1 MKTYHKIIIGDSR
14 VVREMRRFFALG
26 FLFFLSFFTFED
38 LGREVKEYTLPN
50 GLKLIVLKRGLAPVF
65 TFRTYADVGAVD
77 ETSGQTGL
85 AHLFEHMAFK
95 GSSSIGSKDPKKE
108 KEVLKYLESA
118 YQNLRNARR
127 TRQPPEIIQQREK
140 EFLQWKQKAQEYA
153 ETNEFGMIINLNGG
167 VGLNAFTNADSTQ
180 YFYSLP
186 SNRLEL
192 WAYLESERFADPV
205 MREFYQEKDVVL
217 EERRLRNE
225 SSPTGKLY
233 EVFLSAAFHAHPYG
247 RPVIGYRSDLEDISA
262 TEAENF
268 FRTFYGAKNLVIA
281 VVGQVEPDEVYRV
294 ALKHLSK
301 IPAGGDPPP
310 VVTRE
315 PLLPAEK
322 TVVLYEKAQP
332 ALYIGYPVPEFAHPD
347 RPALELLSL
356 ILSSGRSS
364 ILYSE
369 LVKKRK
375 LVSSLSTFFAPG
387 NKYPR
392 LFTISAFPL
401 KGISPQEVLSG
412 IDEIFATI
420 TSGGITQ
427 EDLERARNQWESSF
441 IAQLESDFGLS
452 GALAF
457 YEVLTG
463 SWKNLFAQPEIFR
476 SVTLEDIHRV
486 AKTYLNPSYRTIAY
500 IPLTPPKSGE

>member
-1 MKTYHKIIIGDSR
+1 MAH
-14 VVREMRRFFALG
+14 
-26 FLFFLSFFTFED
+26 FL
-38 LGREVKEYTLPN
+38 
-50 GLKLIVLKRGLAPVF
+50 
-65 TFRTYADVGAVD
+65 
-77 ETSGQTGL
+77 
-85 AHLFEHMAFK
+85 EHMAFK
-95 GSSSIGSKDPKKE
+95 GSSSIGSKDPEKE
-108 KEVLKYLESA
+108 KQALQHLESA
-118 YQNLRNARR
+118 YQKLRNARR
-127 TRQPPEIIQQREK
+127 THQPPEIIQPLEE

-205 MREFYQEKDVVL
+205 MREFYQERDVVL

-233 EVFLSAAFHAHPYG
+233 EVFVGTAFHAHPYG
-247 RPVIGYRSDLEDISA
+247 RPVIGFRSDLEDLSA
-262 TEAENF
+262 TEAEHF

-281 VVGQVEPDEVYRV
+281 VVGQVDPEEVYRF
-294 ALKHLSK
+294 ARKHLSK
-301 IPAGGDPPP
+301 IPPGSDPPG

-315 PLLPAEK
+315 PFLRVEK

-332 ALYIGYPVPEFAHPD
+332 VLYIGYPVPEFAHPD
-347 RPALELLSL
+347 RPALELLSI

-375 LVSSLSTFFAPG
+375 LVSSVSTSFTPG

-401 KGISPQEVLSG
+401 KGVSPQEVISA
-412 IDEIFATI
+412 IDEIFAT
-420 TSGGITQ
+420 
-427 EDLERARNQWESSF
+427 
-441 IAQLESDFGLS
+441 
-452 GALAF
+452 
-457 YEVLTG
+457 
-463 SWKNLFAQPEIFR
+463 
-476 SVTLEDIHRV
+476 
-486 AKTYLNPSYRTIAY
+486 
-500 IPLTPPKSGE
+500 LTPG